1 MYSAYFIISPTASP
15 AVSVKFLQTFYTS
28 RFSVSKA
35 VQLKQHRTRPLDT
48 RFLISTAGNNSA
60 FGYLSLLV
68 IWINVT
74 HYSKRKKKNKHH
86 SWKQKSEKTS
96 RYQIYSSEGIKE
108 SGNSNNKIKKQ
119 NEHFPLHTPQ
129 RYFPLLSCCFVL
141 LWSFPAIPLHRIAK
155 KAASSCCS
163 FNWCEP
169 LLLTWIYRTISL

>member
-129 RYFPLLSCCFVL
+129 HYFPLLSCCFVL
-141 LWSFPAIPLHRIAK
+141 LWSFPAIPLHSIAK

>member
-1 MYSAYFIISPTASP
+1 MPLLFYRPQRGNREVTLHLYAFTAAELP
-15 AVSVKFLQTFYTS
+15 
-28 RFSVSKA
+28 
-35 VQLKQHRTRPLDT
+35 
-48 RFLISTAGNNSA
+48 
-60 FGYLSLLV
+60 YLVLLV
-68 IWINVT
+68 IYHFWLFELMLLTIQ
-74 HYSKRKKKNKHH
+74 REKKKNKHH

-129 RYFPLLSCCFVL
+129 HYFPLLSCCFVL
-141 LWSFPAIPLHRIAK
+141 LWSFPAIPLHSIAK